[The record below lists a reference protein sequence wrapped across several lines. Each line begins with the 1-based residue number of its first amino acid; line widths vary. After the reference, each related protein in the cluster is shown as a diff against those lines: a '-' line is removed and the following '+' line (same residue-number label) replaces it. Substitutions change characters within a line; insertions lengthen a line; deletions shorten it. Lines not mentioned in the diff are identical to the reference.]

1 MTPASRSDGSA
12 TTLADASASIDDN
25 GNAVFRS
32 GSIGGFTLTDNEI
45 SASGLSLKSS
55 GQITGSNFLL
65 EGGTITS
72 DVVILSSIAANSILT
87 PASRSDG
94 SATTLADASASIDD
108 KGNAVFRSGSI
119 GGFAFTSTVLSASK
133 FELDTANEKLT
144 LGSGNSVFIADSG
157 DGIQLG
163 NATFGSAPFR
173 VNMDGDLTATS
184 VTISG
189 NITATAGPVSQSL
202 TALGIKTG
210 SLDVSSSLASSSL
223 ERVKIITGSLIVSS
237 SLASSSL
244 ESVKLTTGSLEE
256 ASSSLSEASSSLSDA
271 SSSLSAASESMQKQF
286 VLVDDDTLNL
296 QNAKGGILSSFSDY
310 AKFFGSA
317 SNALV
322 TSSDNGTINYTEIND
337 KGFLV
342 VTGSSTASFF
352 GNVTTIG
359 DTTAQHISIAPD
371 SLSIKTA
378 NNKTVL
384 SASAGGIDMSGS
396 ITAGSGKIANWDIDG
411 NKLESFN
418 SSTKGIVLDADPSTP
433 NITIQEDSNNK
444 IELFHTTA
452 NNFGLKG
459 TIGGDVL
466 FRLGST
472 NEIGGFSITENAISS
487 SNNKLI
493 LRDSGLITA
502 SAVQITGEVNASSGT
517 TATSLTA
524 IGVATAS
531 LNTETGSLNTSA
543 SLAALSASAATASIA
558 VNESSSA
565 AVTSDVADTRAQL
578 VLDNSTANNQKINL
592 VNTTGGIM
600 SSFGKGV
607 KFFGSASNALVT
619 SSANGT
625 VNYSEINDKG
635 FLIVTGSTTASFFGN
650 TTTIGDTTA
659 QHISIE
665 PDSLS
670 IKTANN
676 VTVLSASADGISMSG
691 SIKANGGTIGGM
703 TIDDDSI
710 FAGTKDTSGF
720 ASNNADITIGTD
732 GIHTKT
738 FFVNTDGTSGFKG
751 TLTIG
756 STDLTAGNTL
766 NTNTDL
772 SDVGLSLSDISGSIS
787 GSFLADASSS
797 LSAASKSM
805 ADQVILSS
813 NAVTVQAN
821 ADNRAELTSNGLE
834 IFQGG
839 TSRAVFDSTTTIGNT
854 SGQHISIDANS
865 IDIKTAANVT
875 ALSASSAGI
884 VMSGSITAT
893 QGNIG
898 GFKINNQELSASGLS
913 ISATDQRILVTGS
926 NSITDGNSV
935 IIDGGDGVIQVSQSG
950 EGVFDSGRT
959 EQFERFIIIE
969 PPSFRR
975 NLPVKENI
983 SSSLQQ
989 TDPVS
994 TMGNAVVTESLKTKF
1009 FELDK
1014 YIHKAAGISNTPFYY
1029 QDVAGGAALNPNA
1042 RLNNGGNPTSSVFFG
1057 VSRNLTAGDSG
1068 LTGSL
1073 FGPEFVFS
1081 ADYFTDSDIET
1092 RALYGFVSS
1101 SDTGSN
1107 IFTIATRMSRSVADH
1122 DVNFGDAK
1130 FNILGLETDLS
1141 GLANARQNEYTFLQA
1156 KHSQSIRLQIQHD
1169 GDIVSKGN
1177 VTAFGTSFLSVS
1189 DEREKE
1195 YIYQISESLNKV
1207 SKLRPTKFTWKETQ
1221 KEDVGFIAQEV
1232 EKIIPEVVETTKGFI
1247 NTDEDMNRKT
1257 ISYPKLIPYLV
1268 DTIQE
1273 LTKRI
1278 EELEKKVK

>member
-1 MTPASRSDGSA
+1 
-12 TTLADASASIDDN
+12 
-25 GNAVFRS
+25 
-32 GSIGGFTLTDNEI
+32 
-45 SASGLSLKSS
+45 
-55 GQITGSNFLL
+55 
-65 EGGTITS
+65 
-72 DVVILSSIAANSILT
+72 
-87 PASRSDG
+87 
-94 SATTLADASASIDD
+94 
-108 KGNAVFRSGSI
+108 
-119 GGFAFTSTVLSASK
+119 
-133 FELDTANEKLT
+133 
-144 LGSGNSVFIADSG
+144 
-157 DGIQLG
+157 
-163 NATFGSAPFR
+163 
-173 VNMDGDLTATS
+173 
-184 VTISG
+184 
-189 NITATAGPVSQSL
+189 
-202 TALGIKTG
+202 
-210 SLDVSSSLASSSL
+210 
-223 ERVKIITGSLIVSS
+223 
-237 SLASSSL
+237 
-244 ESVKLTTGSLEE
+244 
-256 ASSSLSEASSSLSDA
+256 
-271 SSSLSAASESMQKQF
+271 
-286 VLVDDDTLNL
+286 
-296 QNAKGGILSSFSDY
+296 
-310 AKFFGSA
+310 
-317 SNALV
+317 
-322 TSSDNGTINYTEIND
+322 
-337 KGFLV
+337 
-342 VTGSSTASFF
+342 
-352 GNVTTIG
+352 
-359 DTTAQHISIAPD
+359 
-371 SLSIKTA
+371 
-378 NNKTVL
+378 
-384 SASAGGIDMSGS
+384 
-396 ITAGSGKIANWDIDG
+396 ANWDIDG

-418 SSTKGIVLDADPSTP
+418 SSNKGIVLDADPSTP
-433 NITIQEDSNNK
+433 KITIQEDSNNK

-452 NNFGLKG
+452 TNFGLKG
-459 TIGGDVL
+459 TIGNKIL